1 MLFRKSFRWIAEGA
15 CKEGNGLE
23 THKETEEEEEEEV
36 RNTRN
41 DAEQFLN
48 SLLKPAKWKRGELLS
63 WFVNTQWILWWIYR
77 QMFLRD
83 LFSIAKS

>member
-23 THKETEEEEEEEV
+23 THKETEEEEEEV

-48 SLLKPAKWKRGELLS
+48 SLLKPAK
-63 WFVNTQWILWWIYR
+63 
-77 QMFLRD
+77 
-83 LFSIAKS
+83 

>member
-1 MLFRKSFRWIAEGA
+1 MLFPKSFRWIAGRA

-48 SLLKPAKWKRGELLS
+48 SLLKPAK
-63 WFVNTQWILWWIYR
+63 
-77 QMFLRD
+77 
-83 LFSIAKS
+83 